1 MQVSMES
8 TGVFWKCVW
17 NIIEDERYELKLV
30 NAKEIKNMP
39 GRKTAVKDAQWIAEL
54 LSCGLIKSSFVP
66 EVEIRE
72 LRDLTRYRRKIKQQ
86 SSAEKNRNHKIL
98 QDANIK
104 ITTDI
109 SYIFGDTGRRLL
121 EKIIEGKEI
130 TDNDSIEMTA
140 GERKASLRAKI
151 PQIKEG

>member
-1 MQVSMES
+1 M
-8 TGVFWKCVW
+8 
-17 NIIEDERYELKLV
+17 
-30 NAKEIKNMP
+30 
-39 GRKTAVKDAQWIAEL
+39 
-54 LSCGLIKSSFVP
+54 LSCRLIKSSFVP